1 MVPGA
6 SSEEERMASVDQV
19 ADSGQ
24 TTTGDGVLFNP
35 RTYDG
40 AGLDPES
47 RRIML
52 ATIEF
57 FESRGKAALKE
68 NDHERRWYADFLEFV
83 ARERVFA
90 TLLTP
95 VAEAGGDADKRW
107 DTSRICAFNEITGF
121 YGLPYWYT
129 WQVSILGLGPIWQ
142 SDNAAAKQRAAK
154 LLDEGSI
161 FAFGLSEQQHGAD
174 IYSTDMVLTP
184 EGDGFRANGAKYYI
198 GNGNLAGMVSVFGR
212 RADVDG
218 PEGYVFFA
226 ADSQHPSYNLI
237 KNTVNSQ
244 SYVSNFEL
252 EDYPVEAE
260 DVLHTGPAAFDAA
273 LNTVNV
279 GKFNLGFASI
289 GICEHAF
296 YEAIAHA
303 DARVLYGMTVTD
315 FPHVRQ
321 AFTDAYARLVA
332 MKLFADRSI
341 DYMRSASPEDRRY
354 LLFNPITK
362 MKVTTEGERTID
374 LIWDVIAAKG
384 FEKDMYFEMAARDI
398 RALPKLEG
406 TVHVNMAL
414 VLKFMAAYLFDPAE
428 YDAVPTRD
436 DAADDEFLFRQ
447 GPARGLGKI
456 RFQDWHDAYAAFAH
470 VPNVARF
477 TEQAEG
483 LKTLLS
489 TAPPSEDQIRDLD
502 FMLTLGELF
511 TLVVYGQLIL
521 EQAALTELPE
531 DTVDQIFDVLVR
543 DYSAYAVALHGRASS
558 TDAQQ
563 EWALAHVRK
572 PVVDGDRFAAVWERV
587 RALAGTYEMRP

>member
-1 MVPGA
+1 
-6 SSEEERMASVDQV
+6 MASVEQQIVDEER
-19 ADSGQ
+19 A
-24 TTTGDGVLFNP
+24 TAGDGMLFNP
-35 RTYDG
+35 RIYDG
-40 AGLDPES
+40 AGLDDES
-47 RRIML
+47 RRLML

-57 FESRGKAALKE
+57 FESRGKETLKQHDRE
-68 NDHERRWYADFLEFV
+68 ERWYSDFLEFV

-95 VAEAGGDADKRW
+95 AAEAGGDAEKRW
-107 DTSRICAFNEITGF
+107 DTSRICAFNEITAF

-142 SDNAAAKQRAAK
+142 SGNPAARQRAAK
-154 LLDEGSI
+154 LLDDGAI
-161 FAFGLSEQQHGAD
+161 FAFGLSEKEHGAD

-184 EGDGFRANGAKYYI
+184 EGDGFRASGGKYYI

-226 ADSQHPSYNLI
+226 ADSQHPAYKLI
-237 KNTVNSQ
+237 KNVVNSQ
-244 SYVSNFEL
+244 SYVSEFEL
-252 EDYPVEAE
+252 EDYPVRSE

-289 GICEHAF
+289 GICEHAL
-296 YEAIAHA
+296 YEAVTHA

-332 MKLFADRSI
+332 MKLFADRAI
-341 DYMRSASPEDRRY
+341 DYMRSAGPDDRRY

-362 MKVTTEGERTID
+362 MKVTTEGERVVD

-414 VLKFMAAYLFDPAE
+414 VLKFMAAYPFDPAA

-436 DAADDEFLFRQ
+436 DPADDEFLFRQ
-447 GPARGLGKI
+447 GPARGLSKI
-456 RFQDWHDAYAAFAH
+456 RFHDWHAAYARFAH
-470 VPNVARF
+470 IPNVAIF
-477 TEQAEG
+477 IEQAEG
-483 LKTLLS
+483 LKALLS

-521 EQAALTELPE
+521 EQAELSELPA
-531 DTVDQIFDVLVR
+531 DTIDQIFDVLVR
-543 DYSAYAVALHGRASS
+543 DFSVYAVALHGRASS

-563 EWALAHVRK
+563 DWALAHVRK
-572 PVVDGDRFAAVWERV
+572 PAVDGDRFASVWEKV
-587 RALAGTYEMRP
+587 RALAGTYEMQP